1 MCRIL
6 NKAEN
11 MCVKI
16 KETCKI
22 NVTEDDNLSKMM
34 CRNCKKFVN
43 KMCAFVEK
51 CQNMQVG
58 VEKLCSVKR
67 CVELSPSV
75 IPQSKRL
82 TVSTTVSTDQE
93 TSRLVKKTLFPAGE
107 TTTPSETT
115 HPFIQESHE
124 IMLNE
129 GQKQKIIRAA
139 ESKQAVV
146 LARIIKEYC
155 PAVLVTLKKLITDD
169 ISSSCKH
176 LCKRSGGSVLFG
188 TTYESLKEFDFDLVW
203 NEVATKIPFLL
214 DIFNAVSGKVGLV
227 ESAARIKY
235 GFVYSVL
242 MNERWHELSLMKRV
256 NTVLVIEGGCT
267 KQVWK

>member
-1 MCRIL
+1 
-6 NKAEN
+6 
-11 MCVKI
+11 
-16 KETCKI
+16 
-22 NVTEDDNLSKMM
+22 
-34 CRNCKKFVN
+34 
-43 KMCAFVEK
+43 MCAVVEK

-58 VEKLCSVKR
+58 IEKLCSEKR
-67 CVELSPSV
+67 CVELLPSV
-75 IPQSKRL
+75 IPQSKQL
-82 TVSTTVSTDQE
+82 TVSTDQE
-93 TSRLVKKTLFPAGE
+93 TSRLVKRTLFPAGK

-146 LARIIKEYC
+146 LARIIKEHC
-155 PAVLVTLKKLITDD
+155 PTVLVTLKKLITDD
-169 ISSSCKH
+169 ISSSCKN

-188 TTYESLKEFDFDLVW
+188 TTYDSLKEFDFDLVW

-242 MNERWHELSLMKRV
+242 MNEQWHELSLMRHV